1 MKELFEV
8 EVSSQVLKN
17 GTWGSIDCEWDWEY
31 DHYYFSIDEEE
42 KAMEFF
48 KSVELSLDSPMVRIY
63 HFWENKYGQTED
75 EELLGERW
83 VGEESWV

>member
-17 GTWGSIDCEWDWEY
+17 GTWGSIDCEWDWEHDY
-31 DHYYFSIDEEE
+31 YYFSIDEEE

-48 KSVELSLDSPMVRIY
+48 KSVELSLDSPTVRIY
-63 HFWENKYGQTED
+63 HIWENKYGQTED
-75 EELLGERW
+75 EELLDERW
-83 VGEESWV
+83 VGEENWV